1 MGKTV
6 RTTETFCYCSYS
18 FCNSRAGNFTFSS
31 DWTDWT
37 RILTACLTITSTLTR
52 LLSTLWALSSAET
65 KVSTTRPEKQLN
77 GLLKTWEVP
86 LIPHSALK
94 AISVFLA
101 ESLVK
106 DVQLV
111 HFYTK
116 NILNSSDTA
125 FIDISSLC
133 RLSTHFR
140 LETEEK
146 QTFHPLAWSLY
157 CGDVVTMTD
166 SMKYTTK
173 HSTIHIRALY
183 MTHRLEKKIFHF

>member
-1 MGKTV
+1 MTARGCSTKDKLYHVECENHVMGKTV

-18 FCNSRAGNFTFSS
+18 FCNSRAGRQGEE
-31 DWTDWT
+31 WT
-37 RILTACLTITSTLTR
+37 RILTACLTITSTLSR

-77 GLLKTWEVP
+77 GLPKTWEVP

-146 QTFHPLAWSLY
+146 QTDAAIPSACLVPLLWW
-157 CGDVVTMTD
+157 CGYNDWQ
-166 SMKYTTK
+166 YEIY
-173 HSTIHIRALY
+173 H
-183 MTHRLEKKIFHF
+183 

>member
-18 FCNSRAGNFTFSS
+18 FCNSRAGRQGE
-31 DWTDWT
+31 DWT

-65 KVSTTRPEKQLN
+65 EVSTTRPQKQLN
-77 GLLKTWEVP
+77 GLPKTWEVP

-157 CGDVVTMTD
+157 CVMWLQWLTVWNIPLNIPQ
-166 SMKYTTK
+166 
-173 HSTIHIRALY
+173 STL
-183 MTHRLEKKIFHF
+183 